1 MPNLLGLCKYYSLII
16 IFNSLQMN
24 TLFIDVSIKTPDGDK
39 GNGKSTCLSHVI
51 HACGKNNW
59 LIVSLP
65 FGY

>member
-1 MPNLLGLCKYYSLII
+1 
-16 IFNSLQMN
+16 MN

-59 LIVSLP
+59 LVVSLP